1 MGRLTENPMSKSIR
15 IKKPKVNWADV
26 LLQQIHDFGG
36 LPIPVREHRFH
47 KTRRWRFDLAFLK
60 EKLAVEIE
68 GGVWVMGRHIRPA
81 GFLKDIDKY
90 KEAVYY
96 GGYLVRFT
104 PNDVKMGK
112 ALQYLN
118 KYFIG
123 DVSE

>member
-1 MGRLTENPMSKSIR
+1 MGRFTENPMSKSIR

-60 EKLAVEIE
+60 
-68 GGVWVMGRHIRPA
+68 
-81 GFLKDIDKY
+81 DIDKY
-90 KEAVYY
+90 NEAVYY
-96 GGYLVRFT
+96 GWYMVRFT